1 MKVKQLIS
9 KMRRLLSLF
18 LCILI
23 CSITC
28 FSQKRQTID
37 RTKEKIVNK
46 TTIKR
51 SKVSSSTEK
60 GNTNKP
66 KVVSAVPKQ
75 SQKKPVKYTSKKS
88 YFSISSQYASFGSDG
103 GNRTFT
109 VSSSAAWKISVNT
122 ANWGH
127 LSRSGNTLYL
137 RVDANNS
144 SSSRTDYF
152 TISSGSKSIRVDIS
166 QGKRNSLS
174 VSTESLSFSS
184 AGGSRTITVNSS
196 SSWKIGTKTYDW
208 GHLSTDGNTV
218 TIRVDANTSINSRT
232 DYFTIKSG
240 NLEKRINISQSGNTQ
255 TTSNN
260 ATIKSVYVSNDAD
273 VDGEKGLSVKVS
285 FDVSG
290 MKEHE
295 GRVSCY
301 FYDSNGNALIDKNNR
316 YNTSGTPSNVASGED
331 IKPPYDNCTY
341 TDFEIKIPYSE
352 LHLSS
357 TYSRTLRVDVI
368 VWDNYSGSGKEVA
381 RKDGTTFMC
390 VPNVS
395 YLKVDGTTT
404 NKSKYFGESGGR
416 EYYSVSTSASSYET
430 WGVPSWC
437 RIENK
442 TSSGFTLVCERNNS
456 RSSRNDYMK
465 VKAAG
470 KDIRIDIEQAASSG
484 PTASI
489 TSIEQVHN
497 VMNGFVKGMNIK
509 LKFDVSGMQGRT
521 VKATAWFYYADN
533 YTKLINAYGNQV
545 SVSSSDTAPY
555 ENTTFTTTLFMPYQ
569 GLNMAY
575 GWSGSL
581 TFDIAIYDSSGNKL
595 ARQDNNS
602 FTFSNF

>member
-1 MKVKQLIS
+1 MKRILTLTI
-9 KMRRLLSLF
+9 
-18 LCILI
+18 CILI
-23 CSITC
+23 CSVTC
-28 FSQKRQTID
+28 FAQKRKTID
-37 RTKEKIVNK
+37 RTKTETVRSTQK
-46 TTIKR
+46 TQP
-51 SKVSSSTEK
+51 KVSSSTEK
-60 GNTNKP
+60 GNSNKP
-66 KVVSAVPKQ
+66 KVVSDVPKQ
-75 SQKKPVKYTSKKS
+75 SQKQPVKPTSKKS
-88 YFSISSQYASFGSDG
+88 YFSISSQYVSIGSDG

-122 ANWGH
+122 ASWGH

-137 RVDANNS
+137 RVDANNT

-152 TISSGSKSIRVDIS
+152 TISSGSKTIRVDIS
-166 QGKRNSLS
+166 QGKGNSLT

-184 AGGSRTITVNSS
+184 AGGSRTITINSN
-196 SSWKIGTKTYDW
+196 SSWKIWTKTYDW
-208 GHLSTDGNTV
+208 GHLSTNGNTV
-218 TIRVDANTSINSRT
+218 TLRVDANTSTSSRT
-232 DYFTIKSG
+232 DYFTIKFG

-290 MKEHE
+290 MKGHN

-301 FYDSNGNALIDKNNR
+301 FYDSNGNALIDRNNR
-316 YNTSGTPSNVASGED
+316 YHTSGTPSNVSSGED
-331 IKPPYDNCTY
+331 IKPRYDNSTY

-368 VWDNYSGSGKEVA
+368 VWDYYSGSGKEVA
-381 RKDGTTFMC
+381 RKDGTTFTC

-404 NKSKYFGESGGR
+404 DKSKYFGESGGR
-416 EYYSVSTSASSYET
+416 EYYSVSTSASTYET

-437 RIENK
+437 RIEDK
-442 TSSGFTLVCERNNS
+442 TSSGFTLVCERNTN

-470 KDIRIDIEQAASSG
+470 KEIRIDIEQAASSG
-484 PTASI
+484 PTASF

-521 VKATAWFYYADN
+521 VRATAWFYYADN
-533 YTKLINAYGNQV
+533 STKLNNAYGNQV
-545 SVSSSDTAPY
+545 SVSRSDTAPY
-555 ENTTFTTTLFMPYQ
+555 ENTTFTMTLFMPYQ

>member
-1 MKVKQLIS
+1 MKRILALII
-9 KMRRLLSLF
+9 
-18 LCILI
+18 CIFI
-23 CSITC
+23 CSVNC
-28 FSQKRQTID
+28 FSQKRKTID
-37 RTKEKIVNK
+37 RTKSETVHSTKK
-46 TTIKR
+46 TQP
-51 SKVSSSTEK
+51 KVSSSSEK

-66 KVVSAVPKQ
+66 KVVATTPKQ
-75 SQKKPVKYTSKKS
+75 SNKRPARSTSKS
-88 YFSISSQYASFGSDG
+88 HYFSISSQYVSFGSDG

-166 QGKRNSLS
+166 QGKGNSLT
-174 VSTESLSFSS
+174 VSSESLSFPS

-196 SSWKIGTKTYDW
+196 SSWRIGTKTYDW
-208 GHLSTDGNTV
+208 GHLSTNGNTI
-218 TIRVDANTSINSRT
+218 TLRVDANTTTSSRT
-232 DYFTIKSG
+232 DYFTVKAG
-240 NLEKRINISQSGNTQ
+240 NLEKRINISQSGGTA
-255 TTSNN
+255 SSSKD
-260 ATIKSVYVSNDAD
+260 ATIKSVSVSNNAD
-273 VDGEKGLSVKVS
+273 VDGEKGLSVNVS
-285 FDVSG
+285 FNISG
-290 MKEHE
+290 MKGHS
-295 GRVSCY
+295 GKVSCY
-301 FYDSNGNALIDKNNR
+301 FYDTSGNALIDTNDS
-316 YNTSGTPSNVASGED
+316 YGTTGNPSCVAVSRSINPG
-331 IKPPYDNCTY
+331 YDNTVY
-341 TDFEIKIPYSE
+341 TDFDVKIPYKE

-368 VWDNYSGSGKEVA
+368 IWDYSSGGGHELT
-381 RKDGTTFMC
+381 RKSGTTFTC
-390 VPNVS
+390 VPNIS
-395 YLKVDGTTT
+395 YLKVDGSTTD
-404 NKSKYFGESGGR
+404 KSKYFGESGGR
-416 EYYSVSTSASSYET
+416 EYYSVNTSASSYET

-442 TSSGFTLVCERNNS
+442 TSSGFSLVCERNNS

-470 KDIRIDIEQAASSG
+470 KEIRIDIEQAASSG

-497 VMNGFVKGMNIK
+497 IMNGFVKGMNIK

-521 VKATAWFYYADN
+521 VRATAWFYYADN
-533 YTKLINAYGNQV
+533 STKLNNAYGNQV
-545 SVSSSDTAPY
+545 SVSKSDTAPY
-555 ENTTFTTTLFMPYQ
+555 ENTTFTMTLFMPYQ

-595 ARQDNNS
+595 TRQDNNS

>member
-1 MKVKQLIS
+1 MKRILALII
-9 KMRRLLSLF
+9 
-18 LCILI
+18 CIFI
-23 CSITC
+23 CSVNC
-28 FSQKRQTID
+28 FSQKRKTID
-37 RTKEKIVNK
+37 RTKSETVHSTKK
-46 TTIKR
+46 TQP
-51 SKVSSSTEK
+51 KVSSSSEK

-66 KVVSAVPKQ
+66 KVVATTPKQ
-75 SQKKPVKYTSKKS
+75 SNKQPARSTSKS
-88 YFSISSQYASFGSDG
+88 HYFSISSQYVSFGSDG

-166 QGKRNSLS
+166 QGKGNSLT
-174 VSTESLSFSS
+174 VSSESLSFSS

-196 SSWKIGTKTYDW
+196 SSWRIGTKTYDW
-208 GHLSTDGNTV
+208 GHLSTNGNTI
-218 TIRVDANTSINSRT
+218 TLRVDANTTTSSRT
-232 DYFTIKSG
+232 DYFTVKAG
-240 NLEKRINISQSGNTQ
+240 NLEKRINISQSGGTA
-255 TTSNN
+255 SSSKD
-260 ATIKSVYVSNDAD
+260 ATIKSVSVSNNAD
-273 VDGEKGLSVKVS
+273 VDGEKGLSVNVS
-285 FDVSG
+285 FNISG
-290 MKEHE
+290 MKGHS
-295 GRVSCY
+295 GKVSCY
-301 FYDSNGNALIDKNNR
+301 FYDTSGNALIDTNDS
-316 YNTSGTPSNVASGED
+316 YGTTGNPSCVAVSRSINPG
-331 IKPPYDNCTY
+331 YDNTVY
-341 TDFEIKIPYSE
+341 TDFDVKIPYKE

-368 VWDNYSGSGKEVA
+368 IWDYSSGGGHELT
-381 RKDGTTFMC
+381 RKSGTTFTC
-390 VPNVS
+390 VPNIS
-395 YLKVDGTTT
+395 YLKVDGSTTD
-404 NKSKYFGESGGR
+404 KSKYFGESGGR
-416 EYYSVSTSASSYET
+416 EYYSVNTSASSYET

-442 TSSGFTLVCERNNS
+442 TSSGFSLVCERNNS

-470 KDIRIDIEQAASSG
+470 KEIRIDIEQAASSG

-497 VMNGFVKGMNIK
+497 IMNGFVKGMNIK

-521 VKATAWFYYADN
+521 VRATAWFYYADN
-533 YTKLINAYGNQV
+533 STKLNNAYGNQV
-545 SVSSSDTAPY
+545 SVSKSDTAPY
-555 ENTTFTTTLFMPYQ
+555 ENTTFTMTLFMPYQ

-595 ARQDNNS
+595 TRQDNNS

>member
-1 MKVKQLIS
+1 MKRILTLTI
-9 KMRRLLSLF
+9 
-18 LCILI
+18 CILI
-23 CSITC
+23 CSVTC
-28 FSQKRQTID
+28 FAQKRKTID
-37 RTKEKIVNK
+37 RTKTETVRSTQK
-46 TTIKR
+46 TQP
-51 SKVSSSTEK
+51 KVSSSTEK
-60 GNTNKP
+60 GNSNKP
-66 KVVSAVPKQ
+66 KVVSTAPKQ
-75 SQKKPVKYTSKKS
+75 RQKKPVKSTSKKS

-152 TISSGSKSIRVDIS
+152 IISSGSKSIRVDIS
-166 QGKRNSLS
+166 QGKGNSLT

-184 AGGSRTITVNSS
+184 AGGSRTITVNSN

-208 GHLSTDGNTV
+208 GHLSINGNTV
-218 TIRVDANTSINSRT
+218 TLRVDANTSTSSRT

-290 MKEHE
+290 MKGHN

-301 FYDSNGNALIDKNNR
+301 FYDTNGNALIDRNNR
-316 YNTSGTPSNVASGED
+316 YHTSGTPSNVSSGED
-331 IKPPYDNCTY
+331 IKPRYDNSTY

-357 TYSRTLRVDVI
+357 TYSRTLRVDVV
-368 VWDNYSGSGKEVA
+368 VWDYYSGSGKEVA
-381 RKDGTTFMC
+381 RKDGTTFTC
-390 VPNVS
+390 VPNIS
-395 YLKVDGTTT
+395 YLKVDGSTT

-416 EYYSVSTSASSYET
+416 EYYSVNTSASTYET

-442 TSSGFTLVCERNNS
+442 TSSGFTLVCERNTS
-456 RSSRNDYMK
+456 RSSRSDYMK

-470 KDIRIDIEQAASSG
+470 KEIRIDIEQEASSG

-489 TSIEQVHN
+489 TSVEQFHN
-497 VMNGFVKGMNIK
+497 VINGYVKGMNLK
-509 LKFDVSGMQGRT
+509 LKFDVSGMQGRM

-533 YTKLINAYGNQV
+533 STKLNNAYGGQV
-545 SVSSSDTAPY
+545 SVSSSDRAPY
-555 ENTTFTTTLFMPYQ
+555 ENTTFTMNLFMPYP
-569 GLNMAY
+569 GLNMAP

-581 TFDIAIYDSSGNKL
+581 SFDIVIYDGSGNVL
-595 ARQDNNS
+595 ARKNNYS

>member
-1 MKVKQLIS
+1 MKRILALII
-9 KMRRLLSLF
+9 
-18 LCILI
+18 CIFI
-23 CSITC
+23 CSVNC
-28 FSQKRQTID
+28 FSQKRKTID
-37 RTKEKIVNK
+37 RTKSETVHSTKK
-46 TTIKR
+46 TQP
-51 SKVSSSTEK
+51 KVSSSSEK

-66 KVVSAVPKQ
+66 KVVATTPKQ
-75 SQKKPVKYTSKKS
+75 SNKQPARSTSKS
-88 YFSISSQYASFGSDG
+88 HYFSISSQYVSFGSDG

-166 QGKRNSLS
+166 QGKGNSLT
-174 VSTESLSFSS
+174 VSSESLSFPS

-196 SSWKIGTKTYDW
+196 SSWRIGTKTYDW
-208 GHLSTDGNTV
+208 GHLSTNGNTI
-218 TIRVDANTSINSRT
+218 TLRVDANTTTSSRT
-232 DYFTIKSG
+232 DYFTVKAG
-240 NLEKRINISQSGNTQ
+240 NLEKRINISQSGGTA
-255 TTSNN
+255 SSSKD
-260 ATIKSVYVSNDAD
+260 ATIKSVSVSNNAD
-273 VDGEKGLSVKVS
+273 VDGEKGLSVYVS
-285 FDVSG
+285 FNISG
-290 MKEHE
+290 MKGHS
-295 GRVSCY
+295 GKVSCY
-301 FYDSNGNALIDKNNR
+301 FYDTSGNALIDTNDS
-316 YNTSGTPSNVASGED
+316 YGTTGNPSCVAVSRSINPG
-331 IKPPYDNCTY
+331 YDNTVY
-341 TDFEIKIPYSE
+341 TDFDVKIPYKE

-368 VWDNYSGSGKEVA
+368 IWDYSSGGGHELT
-381 RKDGTTFMC
+381 RKSGTTFTC
-390 VPNVS
+390 VPNIS
-395 YLKVDGTTT
+395 YLKVDGSTTD
-404 NKSKYFGESGGR
+404 KSKYFGESGGR
-416 EYYSVSTSASSYET
+416 EYYSVNTSASSYET

-442 TSSGFTLVCERNNS
+442 TSSGFSLVCERNNS

-470 KDIRIDIEQAASSG
+470 KEIRIDIEQAASSG

-497 VMNGFVKGMNIK
+497 IMNGFVKGMNIK

-521 VKATAWFYYADN
+521 VRATAWFYYADN
-533 YTKLINAYGNQV
+533 STKLNNAYGNQV
-545 SVSSSDTAPY
+545 SVSKSDTAPY
-555 ENTTFTTTLFMPYQ
+555 ENTTFTMTLFMPYQ

-595 ARQDNNS
+595 TRQDNNS

>member
-1 MKVKQLIS
+1 
-9 KMRRLLSLF
+9 MRRLLSLF

-368 VWDNYSGSGKEVA
+368 IWDNYSGSGKEVA
-381 RKDGTTFMC
+381 RKDGTTFVC

>member
-1 MKVKQLIS
+1 MKRILTLTI
-9 KMRRLLSLF
+9 
-18 LCILI
+18 CILI
-23 CSITC
+23 CSVTC
-28 FSQKRQTID
+28 FAQKRKTID
-37 RTKEKIVNK
+37 RTKTETVRSTQKTQPKI
-46 TTIKR
+46 
-51 SKVSSSTEK
+51 SSSTKK

-66 KVVSAVPKQ
+66 KVVSAAPKQ
-75 SQKKPVKYTSKKS
+75 SQKQPVKSTSKKS
-88 YFSISSQYASFGSDG
+88 YFAISSQYASFDSDG

-122 ANWGH
+122 ASWGH

-166 QGKRNSLS
+166 QGKRNSLT

-218 TIRVDANTSINSRT
+218 TLRVDANTSTNSRT

-290 MKEHE
+290 MKGHN

-301 FYDSNGNALIDKNNR
+301 FYDTNGNALIDRNNR
-316 YNTSGTPSNVASGED
+316 YHTSGTPSNVSSGED
-331 IKPPYDNCTY
+331 IKPRYDNSTY

-357 TYSRTLRVDVI
+357 TYSRTLRVDVV
-368 VWDNYSGSGKEVA
+368 VWDYYSGSGKEVA
-381 RKDGTTFMC
+381 RKDGTTFTC
-390 VPNVS
+390 VPNIS
-395 YLKVDGTTT
+395 YLKVDGSTT

-416 EYYSVSTSASSYET
+416 EYYSVNTSASTYET

-470 KDIRIDIEQAASSG
+470 KEIRIDIEQAASSG

-521 VKATAWFYYADN
+521 VRATAWFYYADN
-533 YTKLINAYGNQV
+533 STKLNNAYGNQV
-545 SVSSSDTAPY
+545 SVSRSDTAPY
-555 ENTTFTTTLFMPYQ
+555 ENTTFTMTLFMPYQ

>member
-1 MKVKQLIS
+1 MKRILALII
-9 KMRRLLSLF
+9 
-18 LCILI
+18 CIFI
-23 CSITC
+23 CSVNC
-28 FSQKRQTID
+28 FSQKRKTID
-37 RTKEKIVNK
+37 RTKSETVHSTKK
-46 TTIKR
+46 TQP
-51 SKVSSSTEK
+51 KVSSSSEK

-66 KVVSAVPKQ
+66 KVVATTPKQ
-75 SQKKPVKYTSKKS
+75 SNKQPARSTSKS
-88 YFSISSQYASFGSDG
+88 HYFSISSQYVSFGSDG

-152 TISSGSKSIRVDIS
+152 TISSGSKSIRVNIS
-166 QGKRNSLS
+166 QGKGNSLT
-174 VSTESLSFSS
+174 VSSESLSFPS

-196 SSWKIGTKTYDW
+196 SSWRIGTKTYDW
-208 GHLSTDGNTV
+208 GHLSTNGNTI
-218 TIRVDANTSINSRT
+218 TLRVDANTTTSSRT
-232 DYFTIKSG
+232 DYFTVKAG
-240 NLEKRINISQSGNTQ
+240 NLEKRINISQSGGTA
-255 TTSNN
+255 SSSKD
-260 ATIKSVYVSNDAD
+260 ATIKSVSVSNNAD
-273 VDGEKGLSVKVS
+273 VDGEKGLSVNVS
-285 FDVSG
+285 FNISG
-290 MKEHE
+290 MKGHS
-295 GRVSCY
+295 GKVSCY
-301 FYDSNGNALIDKNNR
+301 FYDTSGNALIDTNDS
-316 YNTSGTPSNVASGED
+316 YGTTGNPSCVAVSRSINPG
-331 IKPPYDNCTY
+331 YDNTVY
-341 TDFEIKIPYSE
+341 TDFDVKIPYKE

-368 VWDNYSGSGKEVA
+368 IWDYSSGGGHELT
-381 RKDGTTFMC
+381 RKSGTTFTC
-390 VPNVS
+390 VPNIS
-395 YLKVDGTTT
+395 YLKVDGSTTD
-404 NKSKYFGESGGR
+404 KSKYFGESGGR
-416 EYYSVSTSASSYET
+416 EYYSVNTSASSYET

-442 TSSGFTLVCERNNS
+442 TSSGFSLVCERNNS

-470 KDIRIDIEQAASSG
+470 KEIRIDIEQAASSG

-497 VMNGFVKGMNIK
+497 IMNGFVKGMNIK

-521 VKATAWFYYADN
+521 VRATAWFYYADN
-533 YTKLINAYGNQV
+533 STKLNNAYGNQV
-545 SVSSSDTAPY
+545 SVSKSDTAPY
-555 ENTTFTTTLFMPYQ
+555 ENTTFTMTLFMPYQ

-595 ARQDNNS
+595 TRQDNNS

>member
-1 MKVKQLIS
+1 MKRILTLTI
-9 KMRRLLSLF
+9 
-18 LCILI
+18 CILI
-23 CSITC
+23 CSVTC
-28 FSQKRQTID
+28 FAQKRKTID
-37 RTKEKIVNK
+37 RTKTEKVRSTQK
-46 TTIKR
+46 TQP
-51 SKVSSSTEK
+51 KVSSSTEK
-60 GNTNKP
+60 GNSNKP
-66 KVVSAVPKQ
+66 KVVSTAPKQ
-75 SQKKPVKYTSKKS
+75 SQKKTVKSTSTKS

-152 TISSGSKSIRVDIS
+152 TISSGSKNIRVDIL
-166 QGKRNSLS
+166 QGKRNSLT

-184 AGGSRTITVNSS
+184 AGCSRTITVNSS

-218 TIRVDANTSINSRT
+218 TLRVDANTSTNSRT

-290 MKEHE
+290 MKGHN

-301 FYDSNGNALIDKNNR
+301 FYDTNGNALIDRNNR
-316 YNTSGTPSNVASGED
+316 YHTSGTPSNVSSGED
-331 IKPPYDNCTY
+331 IKPRYDNSTY

-357 TYSRTLRVDVI
+357 TYSRTLRVDVV
-368 VWDNYSGSGKEVA
+368 VWDYYSGSGKEVA
-381 RKDGTTFMC
+381 RKDGTTFTC
-390 VPNVS
+390 VPNIS
-395 YLKVDGTTT
+395 YLKVDGSTT

-416 EYYSVSTSASSYET
+416 EYYSVNTSASTYET

-442 TSSGFTLVCERNNS
+442 TSSGFTLVCERNTS
-456 RSSRNDYMK
+456 RSSRSDYMK

-470 KDIRIDIEQAASSG
+470 KEIRIDIEQEASSG

-489 TSIEQVHN
+489 TSVEQIHN
-497 VMNGFVKGMNIK
+497 VINGYVKGMNLK
-509 LKFDVSGMQGRT
+509 LKFDVSGMQGRI

-533 YTKLINAYGNQV
+533 STKLNNAYGGQV
-545 SVSSSDTAPY
+545 SVSSSDRAPY
-555 ENTTFTTTLFMPYQ
+555 ENTTFTMNLFMPYP
-569 GLNMAY
+569 GLNMVP

-581 TFDIAIYDSSGNKL
+581 SFDIVIYDGSGNVL
-595 ARQDNNS
+595 ARKNNYS

>member
-1 MKVKQLIS
+1 MKRILVLII
-9 KMRRLLSLF
+9 
-18 LCILI
+18 CALI
-23 CSITC
+23 CSTTC
-28 FSQKRQTID
+28 FSQKRKTID
-37 RTKEKIVNK
+37 RTKTETVRSTPK
-46 TTIKR
+46 TQP
-51 SKVSSSTEK
+51 KVSSSTENRK
-60 GNTNKP
+60 TNKP
-66 KVVSAVPKQ
+66 KIVSTAPKQ
-75 SQKKPVKYTSKKS
+75 SQKQPVKSTSNKN
-88 YFSISSQYASFGSDG
+88 YFSISSQYVSFGSDG

-109 VSSSAAWKISVNT
+109 VSSNTAWKISVNT

-166 QGKRNSLS
+166 QGKRNSLT

-218 TIRVDANTSINSRT
+218 TLRVDANTSTNSRT

-255 TTSNN
+255 ITSNN

-290 MKEHE
+290 MKGHN

-301 FYDSNGNALIDKNNR
+301 FYDTNGNALIDRNNR
-316 YNTSGTPSNVASGED
+316 YHTSGTPSNVSSGED
-331 IKPPYDNCTY
+331 IKPRYDNSTY

-357 TYSRTLRVDVI
+357 TYSRTLRVDVV
-368 VWDNYSGSGKEVA
+368 VWDYYSGSGKEVA
-381 RKDGTTFMC
+381 RKDGTTFTC
-390 VPNVS
+390 VPNIS
-395 YLKVDGTTT
+395 YLKVDGSTT

-416 EYYSVSTSASSYET
+416 EYYSVNTSASTYET

-442 TSSGFTLVCERNNS
+442 TSSGFTLVCERNNN

-470 KDIRIDIEQAASSG
+470 KEIRIDIEQAASSG

-521 VKATAWFYYADN
+521 VRATAWFYYADN
-533 YTKLINAYGNQV
+533 STKLNNAYGNQV
-545 SVSSSDTAPY
+545 SVSRTDTAPY
-555 ENTTFTTTLFMPYQ
+555 ENTTFTMTLFMPYQ

-595 ARQDNNS
+595 ARQDDNS

>member
-1 MKVKQLIS
+1 MKRILALII
-9 KMRRLLSLF
+9 
-18 LCILI
+18 CIFI
-23 CSITC
+23 CSFTC
-28 FSQKRQTID
+28 FAQKRKTID
-37 RTKEKIVNK
+37 RTKTETVRSTQK
-46 TTIKR
+46 TQP
-51 SKVSSSTEK
+51 KVSSSTEK
-60 GNTNKP
+60 GNSNKP
-66 KVVSAVPKQ
+66 KVVSTAPKQ
-75 SQKKPVKYTSKKS
+75 SQKKPVKSTSKKS
-88 YFSISSQYASFGSDG
+88 YFSISYQYASFGSDG

-166 QGKRNSLS
+166 QGKGNSLT

-184 AGGSRTITVNSS
+184 AGGSRTITVNSN

-208 GHLSTDGNTV
+208 GHLSINGNTV
-218 TIRVDANTSINSRT
+218 TLRVDANTSTSSRT

-255 TTSNN
+255 TTSKI
-260 ATIKSVYVSNDAD
+260 ATIKSVSVSNNAD
-273 VDGEKGLSVKVS
+273 VDGEKGLSVNVS
-285 FDVSG
+285 FDISG
-290 MKEHE
+290 MKGHS
-295 GRVSCY
+295 GKVSCY
-301 FYDSNGNALIDKNNR
+301 FYDTNGNALIDTNNS
-316 YNTSGTPSNVASGED
+316 YGTTGNPSCVAVSRSINPG
-331 IKPPYDNCTY
+331 YDNTVY
-341 TDFEIKIPYSE
+341 TDFDVKIPYKE
-352 LHLSS
+352 LHLSN

-368 VWDNYSGSGKEVA
+368 IWDYSSGDGHELT
-381 RKDGTTFMC
+381 RKSGTTFTC
-390 VPNVS
+390 IPNIS

-404 NKSKYFGESGGR
+404 DKSKYFGESGGR
-416 EYYSVSTSASSYET
+416 EYYSVNTSSSTYET
-430 WGVPSWC
+430 WGIPSWC
-437 RIENK
+437 RVENK

-465 VKAAG
+465 IKAAG
-470 KDIRIDIEQAASSG
+470 KEIRIDIEQAASSG

-521 VKATAWFYYADN
+521 VRATAWFYYADN
-533 YTKLINAYGNQV
+533 STKLNNAYGNQV
-545 SVSSSDTAPY
+545 SVSRSDTAPY
-555 ENTTFTTTLFMPYQ
+555 ENTTFTMTLFMPYQ

>member
-1 MKVKQLIS
+1 MKRILTLTI
-9 KMRRLLSLF
+9 
-18 LCILI
+18 CILI
-23 CSITC
+23 CSVTC
-28 FSQKRQTID
+28 FAQKRKTID
-37 RTKEKIVNK
+37 RTKTEMVRSTQK
-46 TTIKR
+46 TQP
-51 SKVSSSTEK
+51 KVSSSTEK
-60 GNTNKP
+60 RNTNKP
-66 KVVSAVPKQ
+66 KVVSTAPKQ
-75 SQKKPVKYTSKKS
+75 SQKQPVKSTSKKS

-109 VSSSAAWKISVNT
+109 VSSSATWKISVST

-166 QGKRNSLS
+166 QGKGNSLT

-184 AGGSRTITVNSS
+184 TGGSRTITVNSS
-196 SSWKIGTKTYDW
+196 SSWKTGTKTYDW
-208 GHLSTDGNTV
+208 GHLSTNGNTV
-218 TIRVDANTSINSRT
+218 TLRVDANTSTSSRT

-240 NLEKRINISQSGNTQ
+240 NLEKRINISQSANTQ

-260 ATIKSVYVSNDAD
+260 ATIKSVYVSNNAD

-290 MKEHE
+290 MKGHN

-301 FYDSNGNALIDKNNR
+301 FYDTNGNALIDRNNR
-316 YNTSGTPSNVASGED
+316 YHTSGTPSNVSSGED
-331 IKPPYDNCTY
+331 IKPRYDNSTY

-357 TYSRTLRVDVI
+357 TYSRTLRVDVVI
-368 VWDNYSGSGKEVA
+368 WDYYSGSGKEVA
-381 RKDGTTFMC
+381 RKDGTTFTC
-390 VPNVS
+390 IPNIS

-404 NKSKYFGESGGR
+404 DKSKYFGESGGR
-416 EYYSVSTSASSYET
+416 EYYSVNTSASTYET

-437 RIENK
+437 RVENK
-442 TSSGFTLVCERNNS
+442 TSSGFTLVCERNSS

-470 KDIRIDIEQAASSG
+470 KEIRIDIEQAASSG

-509 LKFDVSGMQGRT
+509 LKFDVSGMRGRT
-521 VKATAWFYYADN
+521 VRATAWFYYADN
-533 YTKLINAYGNQV
+533 STKLNNAYGNQV
-545 SVSSSDTAPY
+545 SVSKSDTAPY
-555 ENTTFTTTLFMPYQ
+555 ENTTFTMTLFMPYQ

-595 ARQDNNS
+595 TRQDNNS

>member
-1 MKVKQLIS
+1 MKVKQFIS

>member
-1 MKVKQLIS
+1 MF
-9 KMRRLLSLF
+9 MM
-18 LCILI
+18 LCSV
-23 CSITC
+23 CC
-28 FSQKRQTID
+28 YSQKRKTID
-37 RTKEKIVNK
+37 RTKTETVRSTQK
-46 TTIKR
+46 TQ
-51 SKVSSSTEK
+51 SNVSSSSEIR
-60 GNTNKP
+60 NTNKP
-66 KVVSAVPKQ
+66 KVVTNSPKQ
-75 SQKKPVKYTSKKS
+75 SQKQPLKSTSKKS
-88 YFSISSQYASFGSDG
+88 YFSISSQYVSFGSDG

-166 QGKRNSLS
+166 QGKGNSLT
-174 VSTESLSFSS
+174 VSSESLSFPS

-208 GHLSTDGNTV
+208 GHLSTNGNTI
-218 TIRVDANTSINSRT
+218 TLRVDANTTTSSRT
-232 DYFTIKSG
+232 DYFTVKAG
-240 NLEKRINISQSGNTQ
+240 NLEKRINISQSGGTA
-255 TTSNN
+255 SSSKD
-260 ATIKSVYVSNDAD
+260 ATIKSVSVSNNAD
-273 VDGEKGLSVKVS
+273 VDGEKGLSVNVS
-285 FDVSG
+285 FDISG
-290 MKEHE
+290 MKGHS
-295 GRVSCY
+295 GKVSCY
-301 FYDSNGNALIDKNNR
+301 FYDTNGNALIDTNNS
-316 YNTSGTPSNVASGED
+316 YGTTGNPSCVAVSRSINPG
-331 IKPPYDNCTY
+331 YDNTVY
-341 TDFEIKIPYSE
+341 TDFDVKIPYKE
-352 LHLSS
+352 LHLSN

-368 VWDNYSGSGKEVA
+368 IWDYSSGDGHELT
-381 RKDGTTFMC
+381 RKSGTTFTC
-390 VPNVS
+390 IPNIS

-404 NKSKYFGESGGR
+404 DKSKYFSESGGR
-416 EYYSVSTSASSYET
+416 EYYSVNTSSSTYET
-430 WGVPSWC
+430 WGIPSWC
-437 RIENK
+437 RVENK

-465 VKAAG
+465 IKAAG
-470 KDIRIDIEQAASSG
+470 KEIRIDIEQAASSG

-521 VKATAWFYYADN
+521 VRATAWFYYADN
-533 YTKLINAYGNQV
+533 STKLNNAYGNQV
-545 SVSSSDTAPY
+545 SVSRSDTAPY
-555 ENTTFTTTLFMPYQ
+555 ENTTFTMTLFMPYQ

>member
-1 MKVKQLIS
+1 MKRILTLTI
-9 KMRRLLSLF
+9 
-18 LCILI
+18 CILI
-23 CSITC
+23 CSVTC
-28 FSQKRQTID
+28 FAQKRKTID
-37 RTKEKIVNK
+37 RTKTETVRSTQKTQPKI
-46 TTIKR
+46 
-51 SKVSSSTEK
+51 SSSTKK

-66 KVVSAVPKQ
+66 KVVSAAPKQ
-75 SQKKPVKYTSKKS
+75 SQKQPVKSTSKKS
-88 YFSISSQYASFGSDG
+88 YFSISSQYASFDSDG

-122 ANWGH
+122 ASWGH

-166 QGKRNSLS
+166 QGKRNSLT

-218 TIRVDANTSINSRT
+218 TLRVDANTSTNSRT

-290 MKEHE
+290 MKGHN

-301 FYDSNGNALIDKNNR
+301 FYDTNGNALIDRNNR
-316 YNTSGTPSNVASGED
+316 YHTSGTPSNVSSGED
-331 IKPPYDNCTY
+331 IKPRYDNSTY
-341 TDFEIKIPYSE
+341 TNFEIKIPYSE

-357 TYSRTLRVDVI
+357 TYSRTLRVDVV
-368 VWDNYSGSGKEVA
+368 VWDYYSGSGKEVA
-381 RKDGTTFMC
+381 RKDGTTFTC
-390 VPNVS
+390 VPNIS
-395 YLKVDGTTT
+395 YLKVDGSTT

-416 EYYSVSTSASSYET
+416 EYYSVNTSASTYET

-470 KDIRIDIEQAASSG
+470 KEIRIDIEQAASSG

-521 VKATAWFYYADN
+521 VRATAWFYYADN
-533 YTKLINAYGNQV
+533 STKLNNAYGNQV
-545 SVSSSDTAPY
+545 SVSRSDTAPY
-555 ENTTFTTTLFMPYQ
+555 ENTTFTMTLFMPYQ

>member
-1 MKVKQLIS
+1 MKRILALII
-9 KMRRLLSLF
+9 
-18 LCILI
+18 CIFI
-23 CSITC
+23 CSVNC
-28 FSQKRQTID
+28 FSQKRKTID
-37 RTKEKIVNK
+37 RTKSETVHSTKK
-46 TTIKR
+46 TQP
-51 SKVSSSTEK
+51 KVSSSSEK

-66 KVVSAVPKQ
+66 KVVATTPKQ
-75 SQKKPVKYTSKKS
+75 SNKQPARSTSKS
-88 YFSISSQYASFGSDG
+88 HYFSISSQYVSFESDG

-127 LSRSGNTLYL
+127 LSRTGNTLYL

-166 QGKRNSLS
+166 QGKGNSLT
-174 VSTESLSFSS
+174 VSSESLSFPS

-208 GHLSTDGNTV
+208 GHLSTNGNTI
-218 TIRVDANTSINSRT
+218 TLRVDANTTTSSRT
-232 DYFTIKSG
+232 DYFTVKAG
-240 NLEKRINISQSGNTQ
+240 NLEKRINISQSGGTAY
-255 TTSNN
+255 SSKD
-260 ATIKSVYVSNDAD
+260 ATIKSVSVSNNAD
-273 VDGEKGLSVKVS
+273 VDGEKGLSVNVS
-285 FDVSG
+285 FNISG
-290 MKEHE
+290 MKGHS
-295 GRVSCY
+295 GKVSCY
-301 FYDSNGNALIDKNNR
+301 FYDTSGNALIDTNDS
-316 YNTSGTPSNVASGED
+316 YGTTGNPSCVAVSRSINPG
-331 IKPPYDNCTY
+331 YDNTVY
-341 TDFEIKIPYSE
+341 TDFDVKIPYKE

-357 TYSRTLRVDVI
+357 TCSRTLRVDVI
-368 VWDNYSGSGKEVA
+368 IWDYSSGGGHELT
-381 RKDGTTFMC
+381 RKSGTTFTC
-390 VPNVS
+390 VPNIS
-395 YLKVDGTTT
+395 YLKVDGSTTD
-404 NKSKYFGESGGR
+404 KSKYFGESGGR
-416 EYYSVSTSASSYET
+416 EYYSVNTSASSYET

-442 TSSGFTLVCERNNS
+442 TSSGFSLVCERNNS

-470 KDIRIDIEQAASSG
+470 KEIRIDIEQAASSG

-497 VMNGFVKGMNIK
+497 IMNGFVKGMNIK

-521 VKATAWFYYADN
+521 VRATAWFYYADN
-533 YTKLINAYGNQV
+533 STKLNNAYGNQV
-545 SVSSSDTAPY
+545 SVSRSDIAPY
-555 ENTTFTTTLFMPYQ
+555 ENTTFTMTLFMPYQ

>member
-1 MKVKQLIS
+1 MKRILALII
-9 KMRRLLSLF
+9 
-18 LCILI
+18 CIFI
-23 CSITC
+23 CSVNC
-28 FSQKRQTID
+28 FSQKRKTID
-37 RTKEKIVNK
+37 RTKSETVHSTKK
-46 TTIKR
+46 TQP
-51 SKVSSSTEK
+51 KVSSSSEK

-66 KVVSAVPKQ
+66 KVVATTPKQ
-75 SQKKPVKYTSKKS
+75 SNKQPARLTSKS
-88 YFSISSQYASFGSDG
+88 HYFSISSQYVSFGSDG

-166 QGKRNSLS
+166 QGKGNSLT
-174 VSTESLSFSS
+174 VSSESLSFPS

-208 GHLSTDGNTV
+208 GHLSTNGNTI
-218 TIRVDANTSINSRT
+218 TLRVDANTTTSSRT
-232 DYFTIKSG
+232 DYFTVKAG
-240 NLEKRINISQSGNTQ
+240 NLEKRINISQSGGTA
-255 TTSNN
+255 SSSKD
-260 ATIKSVYVSNDAD
+260 ATIKSVSVSNNAD
-273 VDGEKGLSVKVS
+273 VDGEKGLSVNVS
-285 FDVSG
+285 FNISG
-290 MKEHE
+290 MKGHS
-295 GRVSCY
+295 GKVSCY
-301 FYDSNGNALIDKNNR
+301 FYDTSGNALIDTNDS
-316 YNTSGTPSNVASGED
+316 YGTTGNPSCVAVSRSINPG
-331 IKPPYDNCTY
+331 YDNTVY
-341 TDFEIKIPYSE
+341 TDFDVKIPYKE

-368 VWDNYSGSGKEVA
+368 IWDYSSGGGHELT
-381 RKDGTTFMC
+381 RKSGTTFTC
-390 VPNVS
+390 VPNIS
-395 YLKVDGTTT
+395 YLKVDGSTTD
-404 NKSKYFGESGGR
+404 KSKYFGESGGR
-416 EYYSVSTSASSYET
+416 EYYSVNTSASSYET

-442 TSSGFTLVCERNNS
+442 TSSGFSLVCERNNS

-470 KDIRIDIEQAASSG
+470 KEIRIDIEQAASSG

-497 VMNGFVKGMNIK
+497 IMNGFVKGMNIK

-521 VKATAWFYYADN
+521 VRATAWFYYADN
-533 YTKLINAYGNQV
+533 STKLNNAYGNQV
-545 SVSSSDTAPY
+545 SVSKSDTAPY
-555 ENTTFTTTLFMPYQ
+555 ENTTFTMTLFMPYQ

-595 ARQDNNS
+595 TRQDNNS

>member
-1 MKVKQLIS
+1 
-9 KMRRLLSLF
+9 MRS
-18 LCILI
+18 
-23 CSITC
+23 
-28 FSQKRQTID
+28 
-37 RTKEKIVNK
+37 TKK
-46 TTIKR
+46 TQP
-51 SKVSSSTEK
+51 KVSSSSEK

-66 KVVSAVPKQ
+66 KVVATTPKQ
-75 SQKKPVKYTSKKS
+75 SNKQPARSTSKS
-88 YFSISSQYASFGSDG
+88 HYFSISSQYVSFGSDG

-166 QGKRNSLS
+166 QGKGNSLT
-174 VSTESLSFSS
+174 VSSESLSFPS

-208 GHLSTDGNTV
+208 GHLSTNGNTI
-218 TIRVDANTSINSRT
+218 TLRVDANTTTSSRT
-232 DYFTIKSG
+232 DYFTVKAG
-240 NLEKRINISQSGNTQ
+240 NLEKRINISQSGGTA
-255 TTSNN
+255 SSSKD
-260 ATIKSVYVSNDAD
+260 ATIKSVSVSNNAD
-273 VDGEKGLSVKVS
+273 VDGEKGLSVNVS
-285 FDVSG
+285 FNISG
-290 MKEHE
+290 MKGHS
-295 GRVSCY
+295 GKVSCY
-301 FYDSNGNALIDKNNR
+301 FYDTSGNALIDTNDS
-316 YNTSGTPSNVASGED
+316 YGTTGNPSCVAVSRSINPG
-331 IKPPYDNCTY
+331 YDNTVY
-341 TDFEIKIPYSE
+341 TDFDVKIPYKE

-368 VWDNYSGSGKEVA
+368 IWDYSSGGGHELT
-381 RKDGTTFMC
+381 RKSGTTFTC
-390 VPNVS
+390 VPNIS
-395 YLKVDGTTT
+395 YLKVDGSTTD
-404 NKSKYFGESGGR
+404 KSKYFGESGGR
-416 EYYSVSTSASSYET
+416 EYYSVNTSASSYET

-442 TSSGFTLVCERNNS
+442 TSSGFSLVCERNNS

-470 KDIRIDIEQAASSG
+470 KEIRIDIEQAASSG

-497 VMNGFVKGMNIK
+497 IMNGFVKGMNIK

-521 VKATAWFYYADN
+521 VRATAWFYYADN
-533 YTKLINAYGNQV
+533 STKLNNAYGNQV
-545 SVSSSDTAPY
+545 SVSRSDIAPY
-555 ENTTFTTTLFMPYQ
+555 ENTTFTMTLFMPYQ

>member
-1 MKVKQLIS
+1 MKRILTLTI
-9 KMRRLLSLF
+9 
-18 LCILI
+18 CILI
-23 CSITC
+23 CSVTC
-28 FSQKRQTID
+28 FAQKRKTID
-37 RTKEKIVNK
+37 RTKTETVRSTQK
-46 TTIKR
+46 TQP
-51 SKVSSSTEK
+51 KVSSSTEK
-60 GNTNKP
+60 GNSNKP
-66 KVVSAVPKQ
+66 KVVSDVPKQ
-75 SQKKPVKYTSKKS
+75 SQKQPVKPTSKKS
-88 YFSISSQYASFGSDG
+88 YFSISSQYVSIGSDG

-122 ANWGH
+122 ASWGH

-137 RVDANNS
+137 RVDANNT

-152 TISSGSKSIRVDIS
+152 TISSGSKTIRVDIS
-166 QGKRNSLS
+166 QGKGNSLT

-184 AGGSRTITVNSS
+184 AGGSRTITINSN

-208 GHLSTDGNTV
+208 GHLSTNGNTV
-218 TIRVDANTSINSRT
+218 TLRVDANTSTSSRT

-255 TTSNN
+255 TTSKI
-260 ATIKSVYVSNDAD
+260 ATIKSVSVSNNAD
-273 VDGEKGLSVKVS
+273 VDGEKGLSVNVS
-285 FDVSG
+285 FDISG
-290 MKEHE
+290 MKGHS
-295 GRVSCY
+295 GKVSCY
-301 FYDSNGNALIDKNNR
+301 FYDTNGNALIDTNNS
-316 YNTSGTPSNVASGED
+316 YGTTGNPSCVAVSRSINPG
-331 IKPPYDNCTY
+331 YDNTVY
-341 TDFEIKIPYSE
+341 TDFDVKIPYTE
-352 LHLSS
+352 LHLSN

-368 VWDNYSGSGKEVA
+368 IWDYSLGDGHELT
-381 RKDGTTFMC
+381 RKSGTTFTC
-390 VPNVS
+390 TPNIS

-404 NKSKYFGESGGR
+404 DKSKYFGESGGR
-416 EYYSVSTSASSYET
+416 KYYSVNTSASTYET

-437 RIENK
+437 RVENK
-442 TSSGFTLVCERNNS
+442 TSSGFTLVCERNSS

-470 KDIRIDIEQAASSG
+470 KEIRIDIEQAASSD

-509 LKFDVSGMQGRT
+509 LKFDVSGMRGRT
-521 VKATAWFYYADN
+521 VRATAWFYYADN
-533 YTKLINAYGNQV
+533 STKLNNAYGNQV
-545 SVSSSDTAPY
+545 SVSKSDTAPY
-555 ENTTFTTTLFMPYQ
+555 ENTTFTMTLFMPYQ

-595 ARQDNNS
+595 TRQDNNS

>member
-1 MKVKQLIS
+1 MKRILALII
-9 KMRRLLSLF
+9 
-18 LCILI
+18 CIFI
-23 CSITC
+23 CSVNC
-28 FSQKRQTID
+28 FSQKRKTID
-37 RTKEKIVNK
+37 RTKSETVHSTKK
-46 TTIKR
+46 TQT
-51 SKVSSSTEK
+51 KVSSSSEK

-66 KVVSAVPKQ
+66 KVVATTPKQ
-75 SQKKPVKYTSKKS
+75 SNKQPARSTSKS
-88 YFSISSQYASFGSDG
+88 HYFSISSQYVSFGSDG

-166 QGKRNSLS
+166 QGKGNSLT
-174 VSTESLSFSS
+174 VSSESLSFLP

-196 SSWKIGTKTYDW
+196 SSWRIGTKTYDW
-208 GHLSTDGNTV
+208 GHLSTNGNTI
-218 TIRVDANTSINSRT
+218 TLRVDANTTTSSRT
-232 DYFTIKSG
+232 DYFTVKAG
-240 NLEKRINISQSGNTQ
+240 NLEKRINISQSGGTA
-255 TTSNN
+255 SSSKD
-260 ATIKSVYVSNDAD
+260 ATIKSVSVSNNAD
-273 VDGEKGLSVKVS
+273 VDGEKGLSVNVS
-285 FDVSG
+285 FNISG
-290 MKEHE
+290 MKGHS
-295 GRVSCY
+295 GKVSCY
-301 FYDSNGNALIDKNNR
+301 FYDTSGNALIDTNDS
-316 YNTSGTPSNVASGED
+316 YGTTGNPSCVAVSRSINPG
-331 IKPPYDNCTY
+331 YDNTVY
-341 TDFEIKIPYSE
+341 TDFDVKIPYKE

-368 VWDNYSGSGKEVA
+368 IWDYSSGGGHELT
-381 RKDGTTFMC
+381 RKSGTTFTC
-390 VPNVS
+390 VPNIS
-395 YLKVDGTTT
+395 YLKVDGSTTD
-404 NKSKYFGESGGR
+404 KSKYFGESGGR
-416 EYYSVSTSASSYET
+416 EYYSVNTSASSYET

-442 TSSGFTLVCERNNS
+442 TSSGFSLVCERNNS

-470 KDIRIDIEQAASSG
+470 KEIRIDIEQAASSG

-497 VMNGFVKGMNIK
+497 IMNGFVKGMNIK

-521 VKATAWFYYADN
+521 VRATAWFYYADN
-533 YTKLINAYGNQV
+533 STKLNNAYGNQV
-545 SVSSSDTAPY
+545 SVSKSDTAPY
-555 ENTTFTTTLFMPYQ
+555 ENTTFTMTLFMPYQ

-595 ARQDNNS
+595 TRQDNNS

>member
-1 MKVKQLIS
+1 MKRILTLTI
-9 KMRRLLSLF
+9 
-18 LCILI
+18 CILI
-23 CSITC
+23 CSVTC
-28 FSQKRQTID
+28 FAQKRKTID
-37 RTKEKIVNK
+37 RTKTEKVRSTQK
-46 TTIKR
+46 TQP
-51 SKVSSSTEK
+51 KVSSSTEK
-60 GNTNKP
+60 GNSNKP
-66 KVVSAVPKQ
+66 KVVSTAPKQ
-75 SQKKPVKYTSKKS
+75 SQKKTVKSTSKKS

-127 LSRSGNTLYL
+127 LLRSGNTLYL

-152 TISSGSKSIRVDIS
+152 TISSGSKNIRVDIS
-166 QGKRNSLS
+166 QGKRNSLT

-218 TIRVDANTSINSRT
+218 TLRVDANTSTNSRT

-290 MKEHE
+290 MKGHN

-301 FYDSNGNALIDKNNR
+301 FYDTNGNALIDRNNR
-316 YNTSGTPSNVASGED
+316 YHTSGTPSNVSSGED
-331 IKPPYDNCTY
+331 IKPRYDNSTY

-357 TYSRTLRVDVI
+357 TYSRTLRVDVV
-368 VWDNYSGSGKEVA
+368 VWDYYSGSGKEVA
-381 RKDGTTFMC
+381 RKDGTTFTC
-390 VPNVS
+390 VPNIS
-395 YLKVDGTTT
+395 YLKVDGSTT

-416 EYYSVSTSASSYET
+416 EYYSVNTSASTYET

-442 TSSGFTLVCERNNS
+442 TSSGFTLFCERNTS
-456 RSSRNDYMK
+456 RSSRSDYMK

-470 KDIRIDIEQAASSG
+470 KEIRIDIEQEASSG

-489 TSIEQVHN
+489 TSVEQIHN
-497 VMNGFVKGMNIK
+497 VKNGYVKGMNLK
-509 LKFDVSGMQGRT
+509 LKFDVSGMQGRM

-533 YTKLINAYGNQV
+533 STKLNNAYGGQV
-545 SVSSSDTAPY
+545 SVSSSDRAPY
-555 ENTTFTTTLFMPYQ
+555 ENTTFTMNLFMPYP
-569 GLNMAY
+569 GLNMAP

-581 TFDIAIYDSSGNKL
+581 SFDIVIYDGSGNVL
-595 ARQDNNS
+595 ARKNNYS

>member
-1 MKVKQLIS
+1 MLKKE
-9 KMRRLLSLF
+9 RLL
-18 LCILI
+18 
-23 CSITC
+23 TEQK
-28 FSQKRQTID
+28 QKRFVPLKKRNRKFLHLQKREIQISL
-37 RTKEKIVNK
+37 KSFLQPLNK
-46 TTIKR
+46 ARKT
-51 SKVSSSTEK
+51 
-60 GNTNKP
+60 
-66 KVVSAVPKQ
+66 
-75 SQKKPVKYTSKKS
+75 VKSTSKKS

-166 QGKRNSLS
+166 QGKGNSLT
-174 VSTESLSFSS
+174 VSSESLSFPS

-208 GHLSTDGNTV
+208 GHLSTNGNTI
-218 TIRVDANTSINSRT
+218 TLRVDANTTTSSRT
-232 DYFTIKSG
+232 DYFTVKAG
-240 NLEKRINISQSGNTQ
+240 NLEKRINISQSGGTA
-255 TTSNN
+255 SSSKD
-260 ATIKSVYVSNDAD
+260 AIIKSVSVSNNAD
-273 VDGEKGLSVKVS
+273 VDGEKGLSVNVS
-285 FDVSG
+285 FNISG
-290 MKEHE
+290 MKGHS
-295 GRVSCY
+295 GKVSCY
-301 FYDSNGNALIDKNNR
+301 FYDTSGNALIDTNDS
-316 YNTSGTPSNVASGED
+316 YGTTGNPSCVAVSRSINPG
-331 IKPPYDNCTY
+331 YDNTVY
-341 TDFEIKIPYSE
+341 TDFDVKIPYKE

-368 VWDNYSGSGKEVA
+368 IWDYSSGGGHELT
-381 RKDGTTFMC
+381 RKSGTTFTC
-390 VPNVS
+390 VPNIS
-395 YLKVDGTTT
+395 YLKVDGSTTD
-404 NKSKYFGESGGR
+404 KSKYFGESGGR
-416 EYYSVSTSASSYET
+416 EYYSVNTSASSYET

-442 TSSGFTLVCERNNS
+442 TSSGFSLVCERNNS

-470 KDIRIDIEQAASSG
+470 KEIRIDIEQAASSG

-497 VMNGFVKGMNIK
+497 IMNGFVKGMNIK

-521 VKATAWFYYADN
+521 VRATAWFYYADN
-533 YTKLINAYGNQV
+533 STKLNNAYGNQV
-545 SVSSSDTAPY
+545 SVSKSDTAPY
-555 ENTTFTTTLFMPYQ
+555 ENTTFTMTLFMPYQ

-595 ARQDNNS
+595 TRQDNNS

>member
-1 MKVKQLIS
+1 MKRILTLTI
-9 KMRRLLSLF
+9 
-18 LCILI
+18 CILI
-23 CSITC
+23 CSVTC
-28 FSQKRQTID
+28 FAQKRKTID
-37 RTKEKIVNK
+37 RTKTETVRSTQK
-46 TTIKR
+46 TQP
-51 SKVSSSTEK
+51 KVSSSTEK
-60 GNTNKP
+60 GNSNKP

-75 SQKKPVKYTSKKS
+75 SQKQPVKPTSKKS
-88 YFSISSQYASFGSDG
+88 HFSISSQYVSIGSDG

-122 ANWGH
+122 ASWGH

-137 RVDANNS
+137 RVDANNT

-152 TISSGSKSIRVDIS
+152 TISSGSKTIRVDIS
-166 QGKRNSLS
+166 QGKGNSLT

-184 AGGSRTITVNSS
+184 AGGSRTITINSN

-208 GHLSTDGNTV
+208 GHLSTNGNTV
-218 TIRVDANTSINSRT
+218 TLRVDANTSTSSRT

-290 MKEHE
+290 MKGHN

-301 FYDSNGNALIDKNNR
+301 FYDSNGNALIDRNNR
-316 YNTSGTPSNVASGED
+316 YHTSGTPSNVSSGED
-331 IKPPYDNCTY
+331 IKPRYDNSTY

-368 VWDNYSGSGKEVA
+368 VWDYYSGSGKEVA
-381 RKDGTTFMC
+381 RKDGTTFTC

-404 NKSKYFGESGGR
+404 DKSKYFGESGGR
-416 EYYSVSTSASSYET
+416 EYYSVSTSASTYET

-437 RIENK
+437 RIEDK
-442 TSSGFTLVCERNNS
+442 TSSGFTLVCERNTN

-470 KDIRIDIEQAASSG
+470 KEIRIDIEQAASSG

-521 VKATAWFYYADN
+521 VRATAWFYYADN
-533 YTKLINAYGNQV
+533 STKLNNAYGNQV
-545 SVSSSDTAPY
+545 SVSRSDTAPY
-555 ENTTFTTTLFMPYQ
+555 ENTTFTMTLFMPYQ

>member
-1 MKVKQLIS
+1 MKRILALII
-9 KMRRLLSLF
+9 
-18 LCILI
+18 CIFI
-23 CSITC
+23 CSVNC
-28 FSQKRQTID
+28 FSQKRKTID
-37 RTKEKIVNK
+37 RTKSETVHSTKK
-46 TTIKR
+46 TQP
-51 SKVSSSTEK
+51 KVSSSSEK

-66 KVVSAVPKQ
+66 KVVATTPKQ
-75 SQKKPVKYTSKKS
+75 SNKQPARSTSKS
-88 YFSISSQYASFGSDG
+88 HYFSISSQYVSFGSDG

-166 QGKRNSLS
+166 QGKGNSLT
-174 VSTESLSFSS
+174 VSSESLSFPS

-208 GHLSTDGNTV
+208 GHLSTNGNTI
-218 TIRVDANTSINSRT
+218 TLRVDANTTTSSRT
-232 DYFTIKSG
+232 DYFTVKAG
-240 NLEKRINISQSGNTQ
+240 NLEKRINISQSGGTA
-255 TTSNN
+255 SSSKN
-260 ATIKSVYVSNDAD
+260 ATIKSVSVSNNAD
-273 VDGEKGLSVKVS
+273 VDGEKGLSVNVS
-285 FDVSG
+285 FNISG
-290 MKEHE
+290 MKGHS
-295 GRVSCY
+295 GKVSCY
-301 FYDSNGNALIDKNNR
+301 FYDTSGNALIDTNDS
-316 YNTSGTPSNVASGED
+316 YGTTGNPSCVAVSRSINPG
-331 IKPPYDNCTY
+331 YDNTVY
-341 TDFEIKIPYSE
+341 TDFDVKIPYKE

-368 VWDNYSGSGKEVA
+368 IWDYSSGGGHELT
-381 RKDGTTFMC
+381 RKSGTTFTC
-390 VPNVS
+390 VPNIS
-395 YLKVDGTTT
+395 YLKVDGSTTD
-404 NKSKYFGESGGR
+404 KSKYFGESGGR
-416 EYYSVSTSASSYET
+416 EYYSVNTSASSYET

-442 TSSGFTLVCERNNS
+442 TSSGFSLVCERNNS

-470 KDIRIDIEQAASSG
+470 KEIRIDIEQAASSG

-497 VMNGFVKGMNIK
+497 IMNGFVKGMNIK

-521 VKATAWFYYADN
+521 VRATAWFYYADN
-533 YTKLINAYGNQV
+533 STKLNNAYGNQV
-545 SVSSSDTAPY
+545 SVSRSDIAPY
-555 ENTTFTTTLFMPYQ
+555 ENTTFTMTLFMPYQ

>member
-75 SQKKPVKYTSKKS
+75 SLKKPVKYTSKKS

-381 RKDGTTFMC
+381 RKDGTTFVC

>member
-1 MKVKQLIS
+1 MKRILALII
-9 KMRRLLSLF
+9 
-18 LCILI
+18 CIFI
-23 CSITC
+23 CSVNC
-28 FSQKRQTID
+28 FSQKRKTID
-37 RTKEKIVNK
+37 RTKSETVHSTKK
-46 TTIKR
+46 TQP
-51 SKVSSSTEK
+51 KVSSSSEK

-66 KVVSAVPKQ
+66 KVVATTPKQ
-75 SQKKPVKYTSKKS
+75 SNKQPARSTSKS
-88 YFSISSQYASFGSDG
+88 HYFSISSQYVSFGSDG

-137 RVDANNS
+137 RADANNS

-166 QGKRNSLS
+166 QGKGNSLT
-174 VSTESLSFSS
+174 VSSESLSFPS

-208 GHLSTDGNTV
+208 GHLSTNGNTI
-218 TIRVDANTSINSRT
+218 TLRVDANTTTSSRT
-232 DYFTIKSG
+232 DYFTVKAG
-240 NLEKRINISQSGNTQ
+240 NLEKRINISQSGGTA
-255 TTSNN
+255 SSSKD
-260 ATIKSVYVSNDAD
+260 ATIKSVSVSNNAD
-273 VDGEKGLSVKVS
+273 VDGEKGLSVNVS
-285 FDVSG
+285 FDISG
-290 MKEHE
+290 MKGHS
-295 GRVSCY
+295 GKVSCY
-301 FYDSNGNALIDKNNR
+301 FYDTNGNALIDTNNS
-316 YNTSGTPSNVASGED
+316 YGTTGNPSCVAVSRSINPG
-331 IKPPYDNCTY
+331 YDNTVY
-341 TDFEIKIPYSE
+341 TDFDVKIPYKE
-352 LHLSS
+352 LHLSN

-368 VWDNYSGSGKEVA
+368 IWDYSSGDGHELT
-381 RKDGTTFMC
+381 RKSGTTFTC
-390 VPNVS
+390 IPNIS

-404 NKSKYFGESGGR
+404 DKSKYFSESGGR
-416 EYYSVSTSASSYET
+416 EYYSVNTSSSTYET
-430 WGVPSWC
+430 WGIPSWC
-437 RIENK
+437 RVENK

-465 VKAAG
+465 IKAAG
-470 KDIRIDIEQAASSG
+470 KEIRIDIEQAASSG

-521 VKATAWFYYADN
+521 VRATAWFYYADN
-533 YTKLINAYGNQV
+533 STKLNNAYGNQV
-545 SVSSSDTAPY
+545 SVSRSDTAPY
-555 ENTTFTTTLFMPYQ
+555 ENTTFTMTLFMPYQ

>member
-1 MKVKQLIS
+1 MKRILTLTI
-9 KMRRLLSLF
+9 
-18 LCILI
+18 CILI
-23 CSITC
+23 CSVTC
-28 FSQKRQTID
+28 FAQKRKTID
-37 RTKEKIVNK
+37 RTKTETVRSTQKTQPKI
-46 TTIKR
+46 
-51 SKVSSSTEK
+51 SSSTKK

-66 KVVSAVPKQ
+66 KVVSAAPKQ
-75 SQKKPVKYTSKKS
+75 SQKQPVKSTSKKS
-88 YFSISSQYASFGSDG
+88 YFAISSQYASFDSDG

-109 VSSSAAWKISVNT
+109 VSSSAAWRISVNT
-122 ANWGH
+122 ASWGH

-166 QGKRNSLS
+166 QGKRNSLT

-218 TIRVDANTSINSRT
+218 TLRVDANTSTNSRT

-290 MKEHE
+290 MKGHN

-301 FYDSNGNALIDKNNR
+301 FYDTNGNALIDRNNR
-316 YNTSGTPSNVASGED
+316 YHTSGTPSNVSSGED
-331 IKPPYDNCTY
+331 IKPRYDNSTY

-357 TYSRTLRVDVI
+357 TYSRTLRVDVV
-368 VWDNYSGSGKEVA
+368 VWDYYSGSGKEVA
-381 RKDGTTFMC
+381 RKDGTTFTC
-390 VPNVS
+390 VPNIS
-395 YLKVDGTTT
+395 YLKVDGSTT

-416 EYYSVSTSASSYET
+416 EYYSVNTSASTYET

-470 KDIRIDIEQAASSG
+470 KEIRIDIEQAASSG

-521 VKATAWFYYADN
+521 VRATAWFYYADN
-533 YTKLINAYGNQV
+533 STKLNNAYGNQV
-545 SVSSSDTAPY
+545 SVSRSDTAPY
-555 ENTTFTTTLFMPYQ
+555 ENTTFTMTLFMPYQ

>member
-1 MKVKQLIS
+1 MKRILTLTI
-9 KMRRLLSLF
+9 
-18 LCILI
+18 CILI
-23 CSITC
+23 CSVTC
-28 FSQKRQTID
+28 FAQKRKTID
-37 RTKEKIVNK
+37 RTKTETVRSTQK
-46 TTIKR
+46 TQP
-51 SKVSSSTEK
+51 KVSSSTEK
-60 GNTNKP
+60 GYSNKP
-66 KVVSAVPKQ
+66 KVVSTAPKQ
-75 SQKKPVKYTSKKS
+75 SQKKPVKSTSKKS

-166 QGKRNSLS
+166 QGKRNSLT

-218 TIRVDANTSINSRT
+218 TLRVDANTSTNSRT

-290 MKEHE
+290 MKGHN

-301 FYDSNGNALIDKNNR
+301 FYDTNGNALIDRNNR
-316 YNTSGTPSNVASGED
+316 YHTSGTPSNVSSGED
-331 IKPPYDNCTY
+331 IKPRYDNSTY

-357 TYSRTLRVDVI
+357 TYSRTLRVDVV
-368 VWDNYSGSGKEVA
+368 VWDYYSGSGKEVA
-381 RKDGTTFMC
+381 RKDGTTFTC
-390 VPNVS
+390 VPNIS
-395 YLKVDGTTT
+395 YLKVDGSTT

-416 EYYSVSTSASSYET
+416 EYYSVNTSASTYET

-442 TSSGFTLVCERNNS
+442 TSSGFTLVCERNTS
-456 RSSRNDYMK
+456 RSSRSDYMK

-470 KDIRIDIEQAASSG
+470 KEIRIDIEQEASSG

-489 TSIEQVHN
+489 TSVEQFHN
-497 VMNGFVKGMNIK
+497 VINGYVKGMNLK
-509 LKFDVSGMQGRT
+509 LKFDVSGMQGRM

-533 YTKLINAYGNQV
+533 STKLNNAYGGQV
-545 SVSSSDTAPY
+545 SVSSSDRAPY
-555 ENTTFTTTLFMPYQ
+555 ENTTFTMNLFMPYP
-569 GLNMAY
+569 GLNMAP

-581 TFDIAIYDSSGNKL
+581 SFDIVIYDGSGNVL
-595 ARQDNNS
+595 ARKNNYS

>member
-1 MKVKQLIS
+1 MKRILVLI
-9 KMRRLLSLF
+9 
-18 LCILI
+18 I
-23 CSITC
+23 CVSIISINSY
-28 FSQKRQTID
+28 SQKRKTID
-37 RTKEKIVNK
+37 RTRIETVRSTQKIQP
-46 TTIKR
+46 
-51 SKVSSSTEK
+51 KVSSSSEK
-60 GNTNKP
+60 GNSNKP
-66 KVVSAVPKQ
+66 KVVEVTPKKK
-75 SQKKPVKYTSKKS
+75 QKQPVKSTSKKS
-88 YFSISSQYASFGSDG
+88 FFSISSQYVSFGSDG

-109 VSSSAAWKISVNT
+109 VSSSRAWKISINT

-166 QGKRNSLS
+166 QGKGNSLT

-208 GHLSTDGNTV
+208 GHLSTNGNTV
-218 TIRVDANTSINSRT
+218 TLRVDANTSTNSRT

-255 TTSNN
+255 TTSKI
-260 ATIKSVYVSNDAD
+260 ATIKSVSVSNNAD
-273 VDGEKGLSVKVS
+273 VDDEKGLSVKVS

-290 MKEHE
+290 MKEHK

-301 FYDSNGNALIDKNNR
+301 FYDSNGNALIDNNNR
-316 YNTSGTPSNVASGED
+316 YHTTGTPSYVSSGED
-331 IKPPYDNCTY
+331 IKPRYDNSTY
-341 TDFEIKIPYSE
+341 TEFEIKIPYSE
-352 LHLSS
+352 LHLVG
-357 TYSRTLRVDVI
+357 TYSRTLSVDVI
-368 VWDNYSGSGKEVA
+368 VWDYNSGEGKVVA
-381 RKDGTTFMC
+381 RKDGTTFTC
-390 VPNVS
+390 VPNIS

-404 NKSKYFGESGGR
+404 DKSKYFGESGGR
-416 EYYSVSTSASSYET
+416 EYYSVNTSASSYET
-430 WGVPSWC
+430 WGIPSWC
-437 RIENK
+437 HVENK
-442 TSSGFTLVCERNNS
+442 TSSGFTLVCERNS
-456 RSSRNDYMK
+456 YQRSRNDYMI

-470 KDIRIDIEQAASSG
+470 KEIRIDIEQAASSG

-521 VKATAWFYYADN
+521 VRATAWFYYADN
-533 YTKLINAYGNQV
+533 STKLSNAYGNQV
-545 SVSSSDTAPY
+545 SVSKSDTAPY
-555 ENTTFTTTLFMPYQ
+555 ENTTFTMTLFMPYQ

-581 TFDIAIYDSSGNKL
+581 TFDIAIYDGSGNKL
-595 ARQDNNS
+595 TRQ
-602 FTFSNF
+602 

>member
-1 MKVKQLIS
+1 MKRILTLTI
-9 KMRRLLSLF
+9 
-18 LCILI
+18 CILI
-23 CSITC
+23 CSVTC
-28 FSQKRQTID
+28 FAQKRKTID
-37 RTKEKIVNK
+37 RTETEKVRSTQK
-46 TTIKR
+46 TQP
-51 SKVSSSTEK
+51 KVSSSTEK
-60 GNTNKP
+60 GYSNKP
-66 KVVSAVPKQ
+66 KVVSAAPKQ
-75 SQKKPVKYTSKKS
+75 SQKKPVKSTSKKS

-109 VSSSAAWKISVNT
+109 VSSSAAWKISLNT

-152 TISSGSKSIRVDIS
+152 IIGSGSKSIRVDIS
-166 QGKRNSLS
+166 QGKRNSLT
-174 VSTESLSFSS
+174 VSTDSLSFSY
-184 AGGSRTITVNSS
+184 AGGSRTISVNSS

-218 TIRVDANTSINSRT
+218 TIRVDANTSTNSRT

-290 MKEHE
+290 MKGHN

-301 FYDSNGNALIDKNNR
+301 FYDSNGNALIDRNNR
-316 YNTSGTPSNVASGED
+316 YHTSGTPSNVSSGED
-331 IKPPYDNCTY
+331 IKPRYDNSTY

-368 VWDNYSGSGKEVA
+368 VWDYYSGSGKEVA
-381 RKDGTTFMC
+381 RKDGTTFTC

-404 NKSKYFGESGGR
+404 DKSKYFGESGGR
-416 EYYSVSTSASSYET
+416 EYYSVSTSASTYET

-437 RIENK
+437 RIEDK
-442 TSSGFTLVCERNNS
+442 TSSGFTLVCERNTN
-456 RSSRNDYMK
+456 RSSRNDFMK

-470 KDIRIDIEQAASSG
+470 KEIRIDIEQAASSG

-521 VKATAWFYYADN
+521 VRATAWFYYADN
-533 YTKLINAYGNQV
+533 STKLNNAYGNQV
-545 SVSSSDTAPY
+545 SVSRSDTAPY
-555 ENTTFTTTLFMPYQ
+555 ENTTFTMTLFMPYQ

-581 TFDIAIYDSSGNKL
+581 TFDIAIYDNSGNKL

>member
-1 MKVKQLIS
+1 MKRILTLTI
-9 KMRRLLSLF
+9 
-18 LCILI
+18 CILI
-23 CSITC
+23 CSVTC
-28 FSQKRQTID
+28 FAQKRKTID
-37 RTKEKIVNK
+37 RTKTETV
-46 TTIKR
+46 R
-51 SKVSSSTEK
+51 STQKKQPKVSSSTEK
-60 GNTNKP
+60 GNSNKP
-66 KVVSAVPKQ
+66 KVVSTAPKQ
-75 SQKKPVKYTSKKS
+75 SQKKTVKSTSKKS

-152 TISSGSKSIRVDIS
+152 IISSGSKSIRVDIS
-166 QGKRNSLS
+166 QGKRNSLT

-208 GHLSTDGNTV
+208 GHLSTNGNTV
-218 TIRVDANTSINSRT
+218 TLRVDANTSTNSRT

-240 NLEKRINISQSGNTQ
+240 NLEKRINISQSGYTQ

-260 ATIKSVYVSNDAD
+260 GTIKSVYVSNDAD

-290 MKEHE
+290 MKGHN

-301 FYDSNGNALIDKNNR
+301 FYDSNGNALIDRNNR
-316 YNTSGTPSNVASGED
+316 YHTSGTPSNVSSGED
-331 IKPPYDNCTY
+331 IKPRYDNSTY

-368 VWDNYSGSGKEVA
+368 VWDYYSGSGKEVA
-381 RKDGTTFMC
+381 RKDGTTFTC

-404 NKSKYFGESGGR
+404 DKSKYFGESGGR
-416 EYYSVSTSASSYET
+416 EYYSVSTSASTYET

-437 RIENK
+437 RIEDK
-442 TSSGFTLVCERNNS
+442 TSSGFTLVCERNTN

-470 KDIRIDIEQAASSG
+470 KEIRIDIEQAASSG

-497 VMNGFVKGMNIK
+497 IMNGFVKGMNIK

-521 VKATAWFYYADN
+521 VRATAWFYYADN
-533 YTKLINAYGNQV
+533 STKLNNAYGNQV
-545 SVSSSDTAPY
+545 SVSKSDTAPY
-555 ENTTFTTTLFMPYQ
+555 ENTTFTMTLFMPYQ

-595 ARQDNNS
+595 TRQDNNS

>member
-1 MKVKQLIS
+1 MKRILTLTI
-9 KMRRLLSLF
+9 
-18 LCILI
+18 CILI
-23 CSITC
+23 CSVTC
-28 FSQKRQTID
+28 FAQKRKTID
-37 RTKEKIVNK
+37 RTKTEKVRSTQK
-46 TTIKR
+46 TQP
-51 SKVSSSTEK
+51 KVSSSTEK
-60 GNTNKP
+60 GYSNKP
-66 KVVSAVPKQ
+66 KVVSTAPKQ
-75 SQKKPVKYTSKKS
+75 SQKKPVKSISKKS

-166 QGKRNSLS
+166 QGKRNSLT

-218 TIRVDANTSINSRT
+218 TLRVDANTSTNSRT

-255 TTSNN
+255 ATSNN

-290 MKEHE
+290 MKGHN

-301 FYDSNGNALIDKNNR
+301 FYDTNGNALIDRNNR
-316 YNTSGTPSNVASGED
+316 YHTSGTPSNVSSGED
-331 IKPPYDNCTY
+331 IKPRYDNSTY

-357 TYSRTLRVDVI
+357 TYSRTLRVDVV
-368 VWDNYSGSGKEVA
+368 VWDYYSGSGKEVA
-381 RKDGTTFMC
+381 RKDGTTFTC
-390 VPNVS
+390 VPNIS
-395 YLKVDGTTT
+395 YLKVDGSTT

-416 EYYSVSTSASSYET
+416 EYYSVNTSASTYET

-442 TSSGFTLVCERNNS
+442 TSSGFTLVCERNTS
-456 RSSRNDYMK
+456 RSSRSDYMK

-470 KDIRIDIEQAASSG
+470 KEIRIDIEQEASSG

-489 TSIEQVHN
+489 TSVEQFHN
-497 VMNGFVKGMNIK
+497 VINGYVKGMNLK
-509 LKFDVSGMQGRT
+509 LKFDVSGMQGRM

-533 YTKLINAYGNQV
+533 STKLNNAYGGQV
-545 SVSSSDTAPY
+545 SVSSSDRAPY
-555 ENTTFTTTLFMPYQ
+555 ENTTFTMNLFMPYP
-569 GLNMAY
+569 GLNMAP

-581 TFDIAIYDSSGNKL
+581 SFDIVIYDGSGNVL
-595 ARQDNNS
+595 ARKNNYS

>member
-75 SQKKPVKYTSKKS
+75 SLKKPVKYTSKKS

-301 FYDSNGNALIDKNNR
+301 FYDSNGNALIDLN
-316 YNTSGTPSNVASGED
+316 SA
-331 IKPPYDNCTY
+331 
-341 TDFEIKIPYSE
+341 
-352 LHLSS
+352 
-357 TYSRTLRVDVI
+357 TL
-368 VWDNYSGSGKEVA
+368 
-381 RKDGTTFMC
+381 
-390 VPNVS
+390 
-395 YLKVDGTTT
+395 
-404 NKSKYFGESGGR
+404 
-416 EYYSVSTSASSYET
+416 
-430 WGVPSWC
+430 
-437 RIENK
+437 
-442 TSSGFTLVCERNNS
+442 
-456 RSSRNDYMK
+456 
-465 VKAAG
+465 
-470 KDIRIDIEQAASSG
+470 
-484 PTASI
+484 
-489 TSIEQVHN
+489 
-497 VMNGFVKGMNIK
+497 
-509 LKFDVSGMQGRT
+509 
-521 VKATAWFYYADN
+521 
-533 YTKLINAYGNQV
+533 
-545 SVSSSDTAPY
+545 
-555 ENTTFTTTLFMPYQ
+555 
-569 GLNMAY
+569 
-575 GWSGSL
+575 
-581 TFDIAIYDSSGNKL
+581 
-595 ARQDNNS
+595 
-602 FTFSNF
+602 

>member
-1 MKVKQLIS
+1 MKRILALII
-9 KMRRLLSLF
+9 
-18 LCILI
+18 CIFI
-23 CSITC
+23 CSVNC
-28 FSQKRQTID
+28 FSQKRKTID
-37 RTKEKIVNK
+37 RTKSETVHSTKK
-46 TTIKR
+46 TQP
-51 SKVSSSTEK
+51 KVSSSSEK

-66 KVVSAVPKQ
+66 KVVATTPKQ
-75 SQKKPVKYTSKKS
+75 SNKQPARSTSKS
-88 YFSISSQYASFGSDG
+88 HYFSISSQYVSFGSDG

-166 QGKRNSLS
+166 QGKGNSLT
-174 VSTESLSFSS
+174 VSSESLSFPS

-208 GHLSTDGNTV
+208 GHLSTNGNTI
-218 TIRVDANTSINSRT
+218 TLRVDANTTTSSRT
-232 DYFTIKSG
+232 DYFTVKAG
-240 NLEKRINISQSGNTQ
+240 NLEKRINISQSGGTA
-255 TTSNN
+255 SSSKD
-260 ATIKSVYVSNDAD
+260 ATIKSVSVSNNAD
-273 VDGEKGLSVKVS
+273 VDGEKGLSVNVS
-285 FDVSG
+285 FNISG
-290 MKEHE
+290 MKGHS
-295 GRVSCY
+295 GKVSCY
-301 FYDSNGNALIDKNNR
+301 FYDTSGNALIDTNDS
-316 YNTSGTPSNVASGED
+316 YGTTGNPSCVAVSRSINPG
-331 IKPPYDNCTY
+331 YDNTVY
-341 TDFEIKIPYSE
+341 TDFDVKIPYKE

-368 VWDNYSGSGKEVA
+368 IWDYSSGGGHELT
-381 RKDGTTFMC
+381 RKSGTTFTC
-390 VPNVS
+390 VPNIS
-395 YLKVDGTTT
+395 YLKVDGSTTD
-404 NKSKYFGESGGR
+404 KSKYFGESGGR
-416 EYYSVSTSASSYET
+416 EYYSVNTSASSYET

-442 TSSGFTLVCERNNS
+442 TSSGFALVCERNNS

-470 KDIRIDIEQAASSG
+470 KEIRIDIEQAASSG

-497 VMNGFVKGMNIK
+497 IMNGFVKGMNIK

-521 VKATAWFYYADN
+521 VRATAWFYYADN
-533 YTKLINAYGNQV
+533 STKLNNAYGNQV
-545 SVSSSDTAPY
+545 SVSRSDIAPY
-555 ENTTFTTTLFMPYQ
+555 ENTTFTMTLFMPYQ

>member
-1 MKVKQLIS
+1 MKRILTLTI
-9 KMRRLLSLF
+9 
-18 LCILI
+18 CILI
-23 CSITC
+23 CAVTC
-28 FSQKRQTID
+28 FAQKRKTID
-37 RTKEKIVNK
+37 RTKTEKVRSTQK
-46 TTIKR
+46 TQP
-51 SKVSSSTEK
+51 KVSSSTEK
-60 GNTNKP
+60 GYSNKP
-66 KVVSAVPKQ
+66 KVVSTAPKQ
-75 SQKKPVKYTSKKS
+75 SQKKPVKSTSKKS

-166 QGKRNSLS
+166 QGKRNSLT

-218 TIRVDANTSINSRT
+218 TLRVDANTSTNSRT

-290 MKEHE
+290 MKGHN

-301 FYDSNGNALIDKNNR
+301 FYDTNGNALIDRNNR
-316 YNTSGTPSNVASGED
+316 YHTSGTPSNVSSGED
-331 IKPPYDNCTY
+331 IKPRYDNSTY

-357 TYSRTLRVDVI
+357 TYSRTLRVDVV
-368 VWDNYSGSGKEVA
+368 VWDYYSGSGKEVA
-381 RKDGTTFMC
+381 RKDGTTFTC
-390 VPNVS
+390 VPDIS
-395 YLKVDGTTT
+395 YLKVDGSTT

-416 EYYSVSTSASSYET
+416 EYYSVNTSASTYET

-442 TSSGFTLVCERNNS
+442 TSSGFTLVCERNTS
-456 RSSRNDYMK
+456 RSSRSDYMK
-465 VKAAG
+465 VKSAG
-470 KDIRIDIEQAASSG
+470 KEIRIDIEQEASSG

-489 TSIEQVHN
+489 TSVEQFHN
-497 VMNGFVKGMNIK
+497 VINGYVKGMNLK
-509 LKFDVSGMQGRT
+509 LKFDVSGMQGRM

-533 YTKLINAYGNQV
+533 STKLNNAYGGQV
-545 SVSSSDTAPY
+545 NVSSSDRAPY
-555 ENTTFTTTLFMPYQ
+555 ENTTFTMNLFMPYP
-569 GLNMAY
+569 GLNMAP

-581 TFDIAIYDSSGNKL
+581 SFDIVIYDGSGNVL
-595 ARQDNNS
+595 ARKNNYS

>member
-1 MKVKQLIS
+1 MKRILALII
-9 KMRRLLSLF
+9 
-18 LCILI
+18 CIFI
-23 CSITC
+23 CSVNC
-28 FSQKRQTID
+28 FSQKRKTID
-37 RTKEKIVNK
+37 RTKSETVHSTKK
-46 TTIKR
+46 TQP
-51 SKVSSSTEK
+51 KVSSSSEK

-66 KVVSAVPKQ
+66 KVVATTPKQ
-75 SQKKPVKYTSKKS
+75 SNKQPARSTSKS
-88 YFSISSQYASFGSDG
+88 HYFSISSQYVSFGSDG

-166 QGKRNSLS
+166 QGKGISLT
-174 VSTESLSFSS
+174 VSSESLSFPS

-196 SSWKIGTKTYDW
+196 SSWRIGTKTYDW
-208 GHLSTDGNTV
+208 GHLSTNGNTI
-218 TIRVDANTSINSRT
+218 TLRVDANTTTSSRT
-232 DYFTIKSG
+232 DYFTVKAG
-240 NLEKRINISQSGNTQ
+240 NLEKRINISQSGGTA
-255 TTSNN
+255 SSSKD
-260 ATIKSVYVSNDAD
+260 ATIKSVSVSNNAD
-273 VDGEKGLSVKVS
+273 VDGEKGLSVNVS
-285 FDVSG
+285 FNISG
-290 MKEHE
+290 MKGHS
-295 GRVSCY
+295 GKVSCY
-301 FYDSNGNALIDKNNR
+301 FYDTSGNALIDTNDS
-316 YNTSGTPSNVASGED
+316 YGTTGNPSCVAVSRSINPG
-331 IKPPYDNCTY
+331 YDNTVY
-341 TDFEIKIPYSE
+341 TDFDVKIPYKE

-368 VWDNYSGSGKEVA
+368 IWDYSSGGGHELT
-381 RKDGTTFMC
+381 RKSGTTFTC
-390 VPNVS
+390 VPNIS
-395 YLKVDGTTT
+395 YLKVDGSTTD
-404 NKSKYFGESGGR
+404 KSKYFGESGGR
-416 EYYSVSTSASSYET
+416 EYYSVNTSASSYET

-442 TSSGFTLVCERNNS
+442 TSSGFSLVCERNNS

-470 KDIRIDIEQAASSG
+470 KEIRIDIEQAASSG

-497 VMNGFVKGMNIK
+497 IMNGFVKGMNIK

-521 VKATAWFYYADN
+521 VRATAWFYYADN
-533 YTKLINAYGNQV
+533 STKLNNAYGNQV
-545 SVSSSDTAPY
+545 SVSKSDTAPY
-555 ENTTFTTTLFMPYQ
+555 ENTTFTMTLFMPYQ

-595 ARQDNNS
+595 TRQDNNS

>member
-1 MKVKQLIS
+1 MKRILTLTI
-9 KMRRLLSLF
+9 
-18 LCILI
+18 CILI
-23 CSITC
+23 CSVTC
-28 FSQKRQTID
+28 FAQKRKTID
-37 RTKEKIVNK
+37 RTKTETVRSTQKTQPKI
-46 TTIKR
+46 
-51 SKVSSSTEK
+51 SSSTKK

-66 KVVSAVPKQ
+66 KVVSAAPKQ
-75 SQKKPVKYTSKKS
+75 SQKQPVKSTSKKS
-88 YFSISSQYASFGSDG
+88 YFSISSQYASFDSDG

-122 ANWGH
+122 ASWGH

-166 QGKRNSLS
+166 QGKRNSLT

-218 TIRVDANTSINSRT
+218 TLRVDANTSTNSRT

-290 MKEHE
+290 MKGHN

-301 FYDSNGNALIDKNNR
+301 FYDTNGNALIDRNNR
-316 YNTSGTPSNVASGED
+316 YHTSGTPSNVSSGED
-331 IKPPYDNCTY
+331 IKPRYDNSTY

-357 TYSRTLRVDVI
+357 TYSRTLRVDVV
-368 VWDNYSGSGKEVA
+368 VWDYYSGSGKEVA
-381 RKDGTTFMC
+381 RKDGTTFTC
-390 VPNVS
+390 VPNIS
-395 YLKVDGTTT
+395 YLKVDGSTT

-416 EYYSVSTSASSYET
+416 EYYSVNTSASTYET

-470 KDIRIDIEQAASSG
+470 KEIRIDIEQAASSG

-521 VKATAWFYYADN
+521 VRATAWFYYADN
-533 YTKLINAYGNQV
+533 STKLSNAYGNQV
-545 SVSSSDTAPY
+545 SVSRSDTAPY
-555 ENTTFTTTLFMPYQ
+555 ENTTFTMTLFMPYQ